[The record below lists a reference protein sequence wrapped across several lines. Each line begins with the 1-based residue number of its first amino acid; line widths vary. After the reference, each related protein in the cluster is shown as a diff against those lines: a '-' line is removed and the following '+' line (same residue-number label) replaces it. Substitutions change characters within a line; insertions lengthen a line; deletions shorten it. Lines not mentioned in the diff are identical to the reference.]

1 MLGRV
6 ASRICFDMPLINDDF
21 IEEFFQGLAE
31 TVTCDWCRHPWER
44 DLRSGL
50 CSHCY
55 YIKRQLRKAERNG
68 GDGYKVALRK
78 SQLARSEGLL
88 YGDIHKKDISALD
101 LEHAFIALS
110 RLLGKKRM
118 FFFDA
123 NSIGRALPS
132 PQRMYVFYL
141 LSLLM
146 RAHLRQNRSQMAR
159 RETQGI
165 S

>member
-1 MLGRV
+1 M
-6 ASRICFDMPLINDDF
+6 NDDF
-21 IEEFFQGLAE
+21 IEDFFQRLAE

-44 DLRSGL
+44 DLTSGL

-55 YIKRQLRKAERNG
+55 YIKGQLRKAERKG
-68 GDGYKVALRK
+68 GYDYKVALRK
-78 SQLARSEGLL
+78 AQLARSEGSL

-101 LEHAFIALS
+101 LEHEFIALS
-110 RLLGKKRM
+110 KLFGKKRM

-146 RAHLRQNRSQMAR
+146 RAHLRKNRSQMAR
-159 RETQGI
+159 YEIQGI
-165 S
+165 SLDELDALESRPS